1 MTYTTEQIDELK
13 DLITSPG
20 WRLLVQ
26 YASEEYG
33 PLVFSRVAR
42 EEDDLKA
49 LSLLRQATAIQG
61 AVDALLDYPRRMVAK
76 HESVGAPSPSRG
88 GL

>member
-61 AVDALLDYPRRMVAK
+61 AVSALLEYPSRIVSK
-76 HESVGAPSPSRG
+76 YTVNDAPSPSRG